1 MEEVGIDP
9 LLLFRHYGTRC
20 FKRRVSMASK
30 AEKLIEVLEPLASDH
45 GLDLVTV
52 EVAGTTKNPILRVYL
67 DTLEGGINLDQ
78 LAAAQE
84 WVDAAI
90 EELDPFKESY
100 VLEVSSPGIDRPL
113 RRLADY
119 DRFAGEDV
127 VIHLKSAQG
136 KLKQTGVLAGTQGD
150 QVVID
155 QDGEQLLVPVDNIK
169 KANIKGRIDFSGG
182 SKKNEADDAAQNKED

>member
-1 MEEVGIDP
+1 
-9 LLLFRHYGTRC
+9 
-20 FKRRVSMASK
+20 MASK
-30 AEKLIEVLEPLASDH
+30 AEKLIAVLEPLAAQH
-45 GLDLVTV
+45 ELDLVTV

-113 RRLADY
+113 RKLADY

-127 VIHLKSAQG
+127 VVHLKNAQG
-136 KLKQTGVLAGTQGD
+136 KTKQTGVLVGTQDD

-155 QDGEQLLVPVDNIK
+155 QDGEQILVPVDNIK

-182 SKKNEADDAAQNKED
+182 SKKTEAAGAAQIEED